1 MCSRT
6 HANDK
11 MKLMTEE
18 GNRIAGGAGI
28 VVAAGT
34 SASAGA
40 EAAET
45 SGGAEAAG
53 VASRPE
59 DPAVDAWRGLLVAH
73 SRLVPAVEA
82 DLRAAGQIAL
92 SWYDVLLELNA
103 APERR
108 LRMSELGQRVV
119 FSRTRV
125 SRIMDELAAAG
136 LAERQPD
143 QADGRSSFAVLT
155 AAGRDALRRAW
166 PVYRDAI
173 RRHLAA
179 GLTLPQC
186 RDLAALLD
194 QVIKASE
201 AVPLVTR

>member
-1 MCSRT
+1 
-6 HANDK
+6 
-11 MKLMTEE
+11 MTEE
-18 GNRIAGGAGI
+18 AATSAGG
-28 VVAAGT
+28 
-34 SASAGA
+34 
-40 EAAET
+40 
-45 SGGAEAAG
+45 
-53 VASRPE
+53 ASRPE

-82 DLRAAGQIAL
+82 DLRAAGQITL

-103 APERR
+103 APGRR

-119 FSRTRV
+119 LSRTRV

-155 AAGRDALRRAW
+155 PAGREALRLAW
-166 PVYRDAI
+166 PVYREAI

-179 GLTLPQC
+179 GLTPEQC
-186 RDLAALLD
+186 RELATLLD
-194 QVIKASE
+194 QVIKAADAGLPVARQATAPMAHRAS
-201 AVPLVTR
+201 

>member
-1 MCSRT
+1 
-6 HANDK
+6 
-11 MKLMTEE
+11 MKEE
-18 GNRIAGGAGI
+18 AASNGVAGGTADSQLPDGTGTADNQVAGN
-28 VVAAGT
+28 
-34 SASAGA
+34 
-40 EAAET
+40 
-45 SGGAEAAG
+45 
-53 VASRPE
+53 ASRD

-82 DLRAAGQIAL
+82 DLRAAGQITL

-119 FSRTRV
+119 LSRTRV

-143 QADGRSSFAVLT
+143 QADGRSSFAVPT

-186 RDLAALLD
+186 RELATLLD
-194 QVIKASE
+194 QVIMASE
-201 AVPLVTR
+201 AVSPLTV